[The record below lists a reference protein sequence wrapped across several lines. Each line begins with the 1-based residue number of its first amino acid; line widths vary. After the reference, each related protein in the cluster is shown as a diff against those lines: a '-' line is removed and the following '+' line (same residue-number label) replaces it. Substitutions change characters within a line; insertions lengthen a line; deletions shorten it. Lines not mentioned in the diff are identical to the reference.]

1 MYMASNQP
9 LNRADSVFDGAA
21 MGAAIGAGSV
31 AALRHGG
38 ASKLQD
44 LNSNNY
50 VKNQASASSAFN
62 KIKEIGKSSA
72 NAAGES
78 YVQSAKSPGAVDVDR
93 AIEIQNDGRR
103 RGIQDSEAYGDYK
116 NAKRKM
122 QMNERVDR
130 GLGAIQKASG
140 KKRAM
145 LYAGSVIAGAL
156 GGAMID
162 NRGY

>member
-62 KIKEIGKSSA
+62 KLKEIGEK
-72 NAAGES
+72 GE
-78 YVQSAKSPGAVDVDR
+78 QKAIQASAKTPGAVNIDDDSVTKAAR
-93 AIEIQNDGRR
+93 TGRR
-103 RGIQDSEAYGDYK
+103 QAMQDSEAYGDYK

-130 GLGAIQKASG
+130 GLGAVQKASG